1 MGRFEKGEIDDSI
14 TNINEHINEVRDVM
28 VDNIEKVLDRGE
40 KIELLVGKTEQL
52 SEVWKYFYF
61 EVEPSLV
68 LSID

>member
-1 MGRFEKGEIDDSI
+1 LGRFEKGEIDDSI

-52 SEVWKYFYF
+52 SEVGNIFF
-61 EVEPSLV
+61 RGRIFTHSFH
-68 LSID
+68 